1 MKVLICDS
9 VADEALAKMKAAG
22 LDVTVKTGMKEEDLV
37 KTVPGFDAIVVR
49 SATKV
54 TAPVVAAMDKMK
66 VIVRGGVGLDNIDQ
80 QAAKAKNIK
89 VLNTPT
95 ASSASVAELTIG
107 HMFALARFIPQAT
120 VSIRSGGWPKK
131 EMKGIE
137 LAGKTLGII
146 GIGKIGTE
154 VAWRAHALGMKVIAW
169 DKYIKLSPLPSMVT
183 MVSKDEL
190 LAKSDFITLHIP
202 FIKAEGPTLSADDFA
217 KMKKGVFLVNCAR
230 GGTVDEKALLE
241 ALNNGTVTRAGL
253 DVFEKEPPVD
263 NALANHSNVY
273 VTPHIG
279 ASTSE
284 GQFRVGMEVADLLI
298 NEAQLG

>member
-22 LDVTVKTGMKEEDLV
+22 LDVTVKTGMKEDELI
-37 KTVPGFDAIVVR
+37 KTVPGFEAVVVR
-49 SATKV
+49 SATKI

-80 QAAKAKNIK
+80 VAAKTKNIK

-95 ASSASVAELTIG
+95 ASSASVAELAIG
-107 HMFALARFIPQAT
+107 HMFGLARFIPHAT
-120 VSIRSGGWPKK
+120 CSIRGGGWPKK

-137 LAGKTLGII
+137 LFGKTLGVI
-146 GIGKIGTE
+146 GIGKIGAE
-154 VAWRAHALGMKVIAW
+154 VAWRAHALGMKVIAF
-169 DKYIKLSPLPSMVT
+169 DQYIKLSPLPSIVT

-202 FIKAEGPTLSADDFA
+202 FDKQFGATLKAEDFK
-217 KMKKGVFLVNCAR
+217 KMKKGVFIVNCAR

-241 ALNNGTVTRAGL
+241 ALNNGTVTRAAL
-253 DVFEKEPPVD
+253 DVFEKEPPVE
-263 NALANHSNVY
+263 NELANHPSVY
-273 VTPHIG
+273 STPHIG

-298 NEAQLG
+298 NEAKG

>member
-22 LDVTVKTGMKEEDLV
+22 LDVTVKTGMKEDELV

-54 TAPVVAAMDKMK
+54 TAPVVQAMDKMK

-80 QAAKAKNIK
+80 AAAKAKNIK

-107 HMFALARFIPQAT
+107 HMFGLARFIPHAT
-120 VSIRSGGWPKK
+120 CAIRGGGWPKK

-137 LAGKTLGII
+137 LFGKTLGVI
-146 GIGKIGTE
+146 GIGKIGAE
-154 VAWRAHALGMKVIAW
+154 VAWRAHALGMKVIAF
-169 DKYIKLSPLPSMVT
+169 DQYIKQSPLPSVVT
-183 MVSKDEL
+183 MVSKDDL
-190 LAKSDFITLHIP
+190 LARSDFITLHIP
-202 FIKAEGPTLSADDFA
+202 FDKQFGATLKSEDFA
-217 KMKKGVFLVNCAR
+217 KMKKGVFIVNCAR

-241 ALNNGTVTRAGL
+241 ALNSGTVTRVAL
-253 DVFEKEPPVD
+253 DVFEKEPPVE
-263 NALANHSNVY
+263 NALANHPNVY
-273 VTPHIG
+273 STPHIG
-279 ASTSE
+279 ASTVE

-298 NEAQLG
+298 NEAKG